1 VGCQLLCTGWCYTTN
16 DKLRRSWIGSTY
28 GWPIIMSGAS
38 TSSADVPTTAGVAT
52 DDATLELKRNT
63 AQSWVPLNVVVTM
76 AEQVNTVLV
85 GMVAPD
91 WTVVLIALNTT
102 AALAQSAAVC
112 MQCPA
117 VAMRSGAI
125 KVPSWSQWSIEQE
138 NSRSC

>member
-1 VGCQLLCTGWCYTTN
+1 
-16 DKLRRSWIGSTY
+16 
-28 GWPIIMSGAS
+28 
-38 TSSADVPTTAGVAT
+38 
-52 DDATLELKRNT
+52 
-63 AQSWVPLNVVVTM
+63 
-76 AEQVNTVLV
+76 LV